1 MKTTEYKSLKEVWQM
16 KDNAYK
22 AFVKSGKDYL
32 EYINDATKDFIKK
45 NNIKYGKDKLATNKS
60 N

>member
-1 MKTTEYKSLKEVWQM
+1 MKTNDYKSLKEVWEM

-22 AFVKSGKDYL
+22 AFVSSGKDYI
-32 EYINDATKDFIKK
+32 EYINDTTADFIKK
-45 NNIKYGKDKLATNKS
+45 HNIKYRRDILSTDKN